1 MKQGT
6 YEIVEY
12 QIEVEGI
19 IQNRKRIIYY
29 TNQDELYLIE
39 EYYDTTEEIRPGY
52 FLKEVI

>member
-6 YEIVEY
+6 YEIAEY

-29 TNQDELYLIE
+29 TNSDELYLIE
-39 EYYDTTEEIRPGY
+39 EYYDTQEEIRQGY
-52 FLKEVI
+52 LLKTI

>member
-6 YEIVEY
+6 YEIVDY
-12 QIEVEGI
+12 QIEIQGS

-29 TNQDELYLIE
+29 TNHDELYLIE

-52 FLKEVI
+52 LLKEVI